1 MKKDELFLKR
11 TGAEILAELERISRI
26 MKEYREFIDLYRE
39 HMDKYQLRVKASF
52 MADFYMGAEK
62 IFEIIS
68 IYQADTNYEIASLR
82 SQRRLF

>member
-11 TGAEILAELERISRI
+11 TGAEILSELLRISQI
-26 MKEYREFIDLYRE
+26 MKEYREFIELYRE

-52 MADFYMGAEK
+52 MTDFYMGAEK

-68 IYQADTNYEIASLR
+68 E
-82 SQRRLF
+82 